1 MKKNVSNAAKIYE
14 NFKNPNKQ
22 NLIYVNII
30 YITHYFH
37 VLIKEKKHAHYSIN
51 IILKLEYLYTYI
63 DFNPYHKDSNNIP

>member
-37 VLIKEKKHAHYSIN
+37 FLIKEKKNTHYSIN